1 MGVRQSR
8 LRPVL
13 ARARGETLTT
23 LRIAILSDIHG
34 NAHALDRCLDDLAA
48 RGGADVIV
56 AAGDLCLDGP
66 RPKHVLK
73 RLRAIGAR
81 CLRGNT
87 DRMIGEGDLAQ
98 LDEEDARGVA
108 WAREKI
114 GDEWTRWL
122 RDLPFCLTFGDGE
135 DGLLVCHANPKNDD
149 EHVWPDA
156 YDDTLEGLF
165 GDVAQRTIAF
175 GHLHLAYVRVWRGRT
190 LVNVAS
196 AGLPKD
202 GDPHAHY
209 AILTWRSGGWEV
221 QSRRVAFDIEKVAR
235 QLKKC
240 GIPDVEARLAT
251 LCRHRYAKLGPPG
264 AVIP

>member
-1 MGVRQSR
+1 MRVA
-8 LRPVL
+8 V
-13 ARARGETLTT
+13 
-23 LRIAILSDIHG
+23 LSDIHG
-34 NAHALDRCLDDLAA
+34 NAHALDRCLDDLAS
-48 RGGADVIV
+48 RGGADVVV

-66 RPKHVLK
+66 RPKQVLEK
-73 RLRAIGAR
+73 LHAIGAR

-87 DRMIGEGDLAQ
+87 DRFVGEADPAQ
-98 LDEEDARGVA
+98 FDDEDARGVQ
-108 WAREKI
+108 WVRERI
-114 GDEWTRWL
+114 GEEWTHWL
-122 RDLPFCLTFGDGE
+122 AELPFSLAFGDGE

-165 GDVAQRTIAF
+165 DGVTQRTIAF
-175 GHLHLAYVRVWRGRT
+175 GHLHLPYVRVWRGRT

-221 QSRRVAFDIEKVAR
+221 QSRRVAFDVEKVVK
-235 QLKKC
+235 QLKKS
-240 GIPDVEARLAT
+240 GIPDVEQRIAT
-251 LCRHRYAKLGPPG
+251 LRRHRYPKLGPPG
-264 AVIP
+264 SVIP